1 MRYIDEY
8 WSSYEV
14 EQEVE
19 YLKVIDE
26 LEKDL
31 EKDDKDKDDDNA

>member
-26 LEKDL
+26 LEKD
-31 EKDDKDKDDDNA
+31 DKDKDDDNA